1 MPRSVYRVCGA
12 ESGADTP
19 LPSLIHV
26 QFRARLAE
34 CASNHHLNGRRDL
47 VCGCDVT
54 RMARLT
60 GCTEGVRECTATR
73 TVSRH
78 RSPSLRVR
86 SVSPRRNDSRH
97 VTRTTRRRY
106 GEITALTRH
115 PTTTRAYYRTRS
127 AVRRSAASGRRRR
140 VSRTA
145 VFRGS
150 WPEPGLHP
158 RGLRGSSSGPDRT
171 LGQRQRHAA
180 PATRSAAQRATA
192 APQPNVKTKLERVL
206 LPVDLHLGTPHAV
219 RRSRV

>member
-1 MPRSVYRVCGA
+1 MR
-12 ESGADTP
+12 ESAD
-19 LPSLIHV
+19 
-26 QFRARLAE
+26 ARTA
-34 CASNHHLNGRRDL
+34 D
-47 VCGCDVT
+47 
-54 RMARLT
+54 
-60 GCTEGVRECTATR
+60 GVRTPASS
-73 TVSRH
+73 TVPTLPLALH
-78 RSPSLRVR
+78 R

-115 PTTTRAYYRTRS
+115 PTTTRAAYYRTRS
-127 AVRRSAASGRRRR
+127 VAPASGRRRR

>member
-1 MPRSVYRVCGA
+1 
-12 ESGADTP
+12 
-19 LPSLIHV
+19 
-26 QFRARLAE
+26 
-34 CASNHHLNGRRDL
+34 
-47 VCGCDVT
+47 
-54 RMARLT
+54 MARLT
-60 GCTEGVRECTATR
+60 GCTARVRECTATR

-115 PTTTRAYYRTRS
+115 PTTTTRAYRT
-127 AVRRSAASGRRRR
+127 VRRSSGVRPARKR
-140 VSRTA
+140 SA

-150 WPEPGLHP
+150 WRLHP